1 MDRRTFLKTATETT
15 LATVVPLP
23 VIKFAEED
31 INSWNLNTENLDK
44 QVIIQLKIKMIQICG
59 DPTIKVS
66 KLWWVDG
73 EDKKINTITS
83 LEDFEDLY
91 GKAISVS
98 QSTRKECQLTINS
111 NDELFDK
118 LYDVFCGQEN
128 VFITGETDPFLIT
141 EMEIIDRYS

>member
-31 INSWNLNTENLDK
+31 INSWNLNTKNLDK

-91 GKAISVS
+91 GKAISINNFHFS
-98 QSTRKECQLTINS
+98 NQKRISFSCYKNILLTT
-111 NDELFDK
+111 K
-118 LYDVFCGQEN
+118 H
-128 VFITGETDPFLIT
+128 
-141 EMEIIDRYS
+141 II